1 MAGFT
6 VDVVLA
12 YSQIVA
18 IMNPFSILGNYLTL
32 TEGIRKETRA
42 RILNTAIIAVT
53 IIGLVFIGA
62 GNLILRFYHLS
73 VMAIKFGGGV
83 LLMII
88 AIDMMSGMPRSKTV
102 DKREIA
108 VVPLAT
114 PMMVGPGTLTVLIYL
129 GTIMPLSH
137 AILGFLAGVLTVYLT
152 LAASGYFIKLLGRTG
167 VKALSRFMSLI
178 LASIA
183 AQMMY
188 DAVAGWYMLLVKK
201 TG

>member
-1 MAGFT
+1 
-6 VDVVLA
+6 
-12 YSQIVA
+12 
-18 IMNPFSILGNYLTL
+18 
-32 TEGIRKETRA
+32 
-42 RILNTAIIAVT
+42 
-53 IIGLVFIGA
+53 
-62 GNLILRFYHLS
+62 
-73 VMAIKFGGGV
+73 
-83 LLMII
+83 
-88 AIDMMSGMPRSKTV
+88 
-102 DKREIA
+102 KREIA

>member
-42 RILNTAIIAVT
+42 RILNTAIIAIT

-83 LLMII
+83 LLMVI